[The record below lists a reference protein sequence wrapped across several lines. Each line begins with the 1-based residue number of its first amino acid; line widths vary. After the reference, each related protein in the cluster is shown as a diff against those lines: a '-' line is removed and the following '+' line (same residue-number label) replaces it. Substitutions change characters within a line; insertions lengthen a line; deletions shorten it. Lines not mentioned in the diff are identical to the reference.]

1 VVVVVVYL
9 FVFLFLKWIKHSK
22 VSYPMIDF
30 ASDFGLEHNF
40 FFFFSG
46 RLFKPLVVV
55 FVVMFALC
63 FVNLISR

>member
-40 FFFFSG
+40 FFS
-46 RLFKPLVVV
+46 LVEG
-55 FVVMFALC
+55 FL
-63 FVNLISR
+63 SH